1 MHETNT
7 VLGMYSDGLI
17 ALNGGNTQYI
27 DTVATYKP
35 LDNMGLFA
43 RATCANT
50 RADIGTGLITELSN
64 IKSNAYA
71 LGLNIG
77 GFEFTAA
84 MPLAV
89 VDGKM
94 GYDYADLEVVENN
107 GKYEVVALNPH
118 TEEIDLSAQKREL
131 RFSSSYKQSIGKWT
145 DAGVGFIYRVNPNNI
160 DDFGNESIFMFK
172 LHHRLGI

>member
-1 MHETNT
+1 
-7 VLGMYSDGLI
+7 
-17 ALNGGNTQYI
+17 
-27 DTVATYKP
+27 
-35 LDNMGLFA
+35 
-43 RATCANT
+43 
-50 RADIGTGLITELSN
+50 
-64 IKSNAYA
+64 
-71 LGLNIG
+71 
-77 GFEFTAA
+77 
-84 MPLAV
+84 
-89 VDGKM
+89 M